1 MRSPLAVLSLAAVAL
16 LTGCATGPRPT
27 LVDAVSVN
35 DPAVQAVLDRMASAE
50 QVAFT
55 ATYTITPTI
64 ATTGTEA
71 TVRQM
76 DGRREITIGNV
87 AYVIDGNVATTC
99 RIETQE
105 CVDFVDDAAVSDL
118 HVTHRFWGRSF
129 ADRLQVDA
137 NRNIGPATGHL
148 DTIAGHP
155 ATCADVPVVGGVVTY
170 CALDAGVLAR
180 YVGADV
186 TIELTSFSTGE

>member
-1 MRSPLAVLSLAAVAL
+1 MRSPLVVVVLAALAL

-27 LVDAVSVN
+27 LVEAVSVT
-35 DPAVQAVLDRMASAE
+35 DPAVQAVLDRLAPAE
-50 QVAFT
+50 EVAFT
-55 ATYTITPTI
+55 AAYTITPT
-64 ATTGTEA
+64 TTGTPTEA

-87 AYVIDGNVATTC
+87 AFVVDGGVATTC
-99 RIETQE
+99 RIDSQE

-118 HVTHRFWGRSF
+118 NVTHRFWGRSF

-137 NRNIGPATGHL
+137 NRNIGPAAGRVE
-148 DTIAGHP
+148 TIAGHP
-155 ATCADVPVVGGVVTY
+155 ATCADVPVAGGTVTY

-180 YVGADV
+180 YLGADV
-186 TIELTSFSTGE
+186 MIELTSFSTEA